1 MTNYQTFTEQI
12 TPVENINFE
21 PLDAKYMQVHLI
33 GTILSYFVLMAAAL
47 LLLLLENPWVCIATE
62 CVLAICFSVNI
73 SLIPKACRFKGYAF
87 RRHDLTYR
95 TGLVFPK
102 LTTIPYQR
110 IQQVSLRRNP
120 ISKLFGLCS
129 VEIVNGAQSLASLK
143 IPGLSEEKA
152 SQIRNLLTEQL
163 NSTHD

>member
-21 PLDAKYMQVHLI
+21 PLDAKYMKVHLI

-47 LLLLLENPWVCIATE
+47 LLLLLENPWFCIATE
-62 CVLAICFSVNI
+62 CMLALCFAINI
-73 SLIPKACRFKGYAF
+73 SLIPKASRFKGYAF

-152 SQIRNLLTEQL
+152 GQIRNLLTEQL

>member
-47 LLLLLENPWVCIATE
+47 LLLLLENPWFCIATE
-62 CVLAICFSVNI
+62 CVLAICFAVNI

-129 VEIVNGAQSLASLK
+129 VEIVNGAQSFASLK

-152 SQIRNLLTEQL
+152 GQIRNLLTEQL